1 MEALLKYQA
10 APTQKESKHKIERSE
25 QIKTDLFNR
34 FAIILAVREL
44 KIWRVQSEETAIVS
58 LQVYPGEPHEYKF
71 LRREVKKRLEQRF
84 NICNVIIE
92 LDW

>member
-1 MEALLKYQA
+1 MEALLQYQA
-10 APTQKESKHKIERSE
+10 APTQKESKHKLERNE
-25 QIKTDLFNR
+25 QIKNDLFNR

-84 NICNVIIE
+84 NISNVIIE